1 MPRAPMPRRRPAAQR
16 GFTLVEIAIVLV
28 IIGLLLGG
36 VLKGQE
42 LINSAKA
49 KSIVNDFRTLSTMVY
64 SYQDR
69 FRYLP
74 GDDPR
79 STDHVGFAPATSG
92 GTIGNGRIEGA
103 WDSTTATDETAL
115 IWQQVRAANLATG
128 TTDTGNADYYP
139 RNAENGRVGI
149 TGTAPIQGMTGT
161 FFICSGGLNARLA
174 RQIDATMDDGNT
186 DTGSVRAGTAGH
198 GEAATRLTVAD
209 ESTGTQYILCAA
221 Y

>member
-1 MPRAPMPRRRPAAQR
+1 MPPATRPAYRSAQG

-49 KSIVNDFRTLSTMVY
+49 KSIVNDFRNLSTMIY

-69 FRYLP
+69 FRHLP

-79 STDHVGFAPATSG
+79 SNDHVGFAPATTG

-103 WDSTTATDETAL
+103 WDSTTVTDESVL
-115 IWQQVRAANLATG
+115 VWQQVRAANLATG
-128 TTDTGNADYYP
+128 PTDTGNADYYP
-139 RNAENGRVGI
+139 RNAENGRIGI
-149 TGTAPIQGMTGT
+149 TGTAPIAGMNGT
-161 FFICSGGLNARLA
+161 FFVCSGNLSARLV
-174 RQIDATMDDGNT
+174 RQIDATLDDGVTNAGVVRAMDDQGDVQNLGADAEGDGNLY
-186 DTGSVRAGTAGH
+186 A
-198 GEAATRLTVAD
+198 
-209 ESTGTQYILCAA
+209 ICAA

>member
-1 MPRAPMPRRRPAAQR
+1 MPPAVRPVRRAPQR

-49 KSIVNDFRTLSTMVY
+49 KSIVNDFRNLSTMIY

-79 STDHVGFAPATSG
+79 SNDHVGFAPATTG

-103 WDSTTATDETAL
+103 WNSTTVTDESAL
-115 IWQQVRAANLATG
+115 VWQQVRAANLATG
-128 TTDTGNADYYP
+128 TTDTSKPDDYFP
-139 RNAENGRVGI
+139 RNAENGRIGI
-149 TGTAPIQGMTGT
+149 TGTAVAGLTGT
-161 FFICSGGLNARLA
+161 FFVCSGNLSARLV
-174 RQIDATMDDGNT
+174 RQIDATMDDGVTNA
-186 DTGSVRAGTAGH
+186 GVVRALDDQGAVANLG
-198 GEAATRLTVAD
+198 AAAEGDGKLYT
-209 ESTGTQYILCAA
+209 ICAA